1 MIIHISWFTALIL
14 ISITTSLIEGVL
26 SNLTAIK
33 AKQLMEK
40 EKKFEQ
46 IVDLWSKHAETIL
59 ATLYL
64 FQITTNI
71 FIFLYTYHFITIYFA
86 NYSYSLKIILTVI
99 SLLVAIGL
107 FSLVPKLI
115 SRRKPDFMPLF
126 VIKWTYILSYILFLP
141 NLVFIK
147 LTDLIC
153 AVFGI
158 QDSHIDTPITEE
170 EIKAIIEMGEEEGTV
185 EESERKMIHSIFDF
199 GETIVREV
207 MIPRV
212 DMITISHKS
221 TLEEAVKLIS
231 VNHHSRIPV
240 YNDNIDNIA
249 GLLFAKDI
257 LDYIDKEN
265 FKNKL
270 VKDIMHKPM
279 FIPET
284 KLISELLHEL
294 RETNTHL
301 AIAVD
306 EYGGTSGIITI
317 EDILEEI
324 IGEIRDEYDD
334 DETELYTQL
343 SENTYIID
351 AKIPIDEFKELL
363 GIDEEVVFKDEGDY
377 DTLGGYVFALLGN
390 IPSTGQNFVRHNI
403 DFEVYKANRNRVI
416 SLKVSKIIERYEQD
430 NTNDSFNGE
439 KQ

>member
-1 MIIHISWFTALIL
+1 MITHISWFTALII
-14 ISITTSLIEGVL
+14 ISVITSLIEGVL

-33 AKQLMEK
+33 AKQLIEK

-46 IVDLWSKHAETIL
+46 ILDLWAKHAETIL

-64 FQITTNI
+64 LQITTNI
-71 FIFLYTYHFITIYFA
+71 FMIFYSYYFITIYFTG
-86 NYSYSLKIILTVI
+86 YSGSIKTTLAFISSLML
-99 SLLVAIGL
+99 IGL
-107 FSLVPKLI
+107 FNLVPKFI
-115 SRRKPDFMPLF
+115 SRRKPDLMPIF
-126 VIKWTYILSYILFLP
+126 VIKWTYVLSYVLLVP
-141 NLVFIK
+141 NIIFIK
-147 LTDLIC
+147 ITDLIC
-153 AVFGI
+153 AIFGI
-158 QDSHIDTPITEE
+158 HDSNSDTPITEE
-170 EIKAIIEMGEEEGTV
+170 EIKAIIEIGEEEGTV

-212 DMITISHKS
+212 DMRAISHKS
-221 TLEEAVKLIS
+221 TLEKAIKLIS

-240 YNDNIDNIA
+240 YNETIDNIV

-257 LDYIDKEN
+257 LDYVDKEN

-324 IGEIRDEYDD
+324 IGEIRDEYDA

-343 SENTYIID
+343 SKNKYIVD
-351 AKIPIDEFKELL
+351 AKMPIDEFKELL
-363 GIDEEVVFKDEGDY
+363 GIDEEVIFKDEGDY
-377 DTLGGYVFALLGN
+377 DTLGGYVFALLGT
-390 IPSTGQNFVRHNI
+390 IPSAGENFVRHNI
-403 DFEVYKANRNRVI
+403 EFEVHKANRNRVI
-416 SLKVSKIIERYEQD
+416 SLKISKIIKQD
-430 NTNDSFNGE
+430 NITNDSTNGE
-439 KQ
+439 KI